1 MDIIFL
7 RTQKSANI
15 TSIKGISGTKSSFGK
30 PQKSVEHAESHILL
44 SFDNGI
50 VFANLFTMNMRRYLP
65 VFVLL
70 FLTSVSI
77 KTFAQGDVID
87 QVKETIKAGS
97 AKELSKYLNQTVDV
111 TIEGNVQSYSK
122 AQAEFVFRDFFKQHP
137 PSEFSIIHQG
147 SSKGG
152 QPFAIGQFK
161 SGGETYRVFMKIKAI
176 NSQQLVHEISF
187 AKE

>member
-1 MDIIFL
+1 
-7 RTQKSANI
+7 
-15 TSIKGISGTKSSFGK
+15 
-30 PQKSVEHAESHILL
+30 
-44 SFDNGI
+44 
-50 VFANLFTMNMRRYLP
+50 MNMRRYLSAI
-65 VFVLL
+65 VFLL
-70 FLTSVSI
+70 ISFQSEE
-77 KTFAQGDVID
+77 TFAQGGVID

-111 TIEGNVQSYSK
+111 TIDGNVQSYSK

-137 PSEFSIIHQG
+137 PAEFSIIHQG

-161 SGGETYRVFMKIKAI
+161 SGGETYRVFMKIKVI
-176 NSQQLVHEISF
+176 NNQQLVHEISF

>member
-1 MDIIFL
+1 M
-7 RTQKSANI
+7 KM
-15 TSIKGISGTKSSFGK
+15 K
-30 PQKSVEHAESHILL
+30 
-44 SFDNGI
+44 
-50 VFANLFTMNMRRYLP
+50 RYLSAL
-65 VFVLL
+65 VFLL
-70 FLTSVSI
+70 ASVQSI
-77 KTFAQGDVID
+77 KTFAQVDVID

-111 TIEGNVQSYSK
+111 TLEGSVESYSK

-137 PSEFSIIHQG
+137 PAEFNIIHQG

-161 SGGETYRVFMKIKAI
+161 SGSETYRVFMKIKTV
-176 NSQQLVHEISF
+176 NGQQLVHEISF

>member
-1 MDIIFL
+1 L
-7 RTQKSANI
+7 RTNP
-15 TSIKGISGTKSSFGK
+15 G
-30 PQKSVEHAESHILL
+30 SHILL

-50 VFANLFTMNMRRYLP
+50 VLADLFTMKMKRYLSIL
-65 VFVLL
+65 VVVL
-70 FLTSVSI
+70 VS
-77 KTFAQGDVID
+77 FHSRVSAQGDVID

-111 TIEGNVQSYSK
+111 TLDGSVQSYSK

-137 PSEFSIIHQG
+137 PAEFSIIHQG

-161 SGGETYRVFMKIKAI
+161 SGSETYRVFMKIKAI

>member
-1 MDIIFL
+1 MKMYRSTLFFL
-7 RTQKSANI
+7 LVSLQ
-15 TSIKGISGTKSSFGK
+15 SF
-30 PQKSVEHAESHILL
+30 VI
-44 SFDNGI
+44 
-50 VFANLFTMNMRRYLP
+50 
-65 VFVLL
+65 
-70 FLTSVSI
+70 
-77 KTFAQGDVID
+77 FAQGDVID

-111 TIEGNVQSYSK
+111 TLDGNVQSYSK

-137 PSEFSIIHQG
+137 PAEFSIIHQG

-161 SGGETYRVFMKIKAI
+161 SGSETYRVFMKIKAI